1 MVVLVDTCH
10 TAGMRVEEPGGPD
23 AATVNPERP
32 VYQVNIYT
40 RLSEP
45 VNVPEESRSF
55 VVSEW
60 KLHETDVREVLA
72 WAQENAGGAPYTV
85 AVAAVDEGDGA
96 DLIHLWGEDPTRV
109 YTSRKPY
116 LLAPGV
122 LVDP

>member
-1 MVVLVDTCH
+1 MVALADPCH
-10 TAGMRVEEPGGPD
+10 TVGVRVEEPGGPD
-23 AATVNPERP
+23 AVTVNPERP

-45 VNVPEESRSF
+45 ADVPEKSRGF

-60 KLHETDVREVLA
+60 KLHETEVCEVLA
-72 WAQENAGGAPYTV
+72 WAQENAEGHPYTV

-96 DLIHLWGEDPTRV
+96 DLIHLFGEDPTRV
-109 YTSRKPY
+109 YTARKPY
-116 LLAPGV
+116 LLAPHV